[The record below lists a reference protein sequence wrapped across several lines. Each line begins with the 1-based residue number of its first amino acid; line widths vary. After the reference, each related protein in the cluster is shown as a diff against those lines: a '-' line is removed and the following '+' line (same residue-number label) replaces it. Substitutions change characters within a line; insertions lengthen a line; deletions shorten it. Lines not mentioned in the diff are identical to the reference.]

1 MQHIFFSH
9 RIYSSIALSMLVL
22 LGGCQNT
29 VPLTAPQVAL
39 PAQYPLQQGGKY
51 HVLAWSD
58 YVNDP
63 TLIEVVDLTLAYNH
77 DLKIASLRV
86 QEAQAAYGIQRAERF
101 PMIGGNVDYERSRLP
116 ADLSPVGRSV
126 TSEQYVVGL
135 GINQWELDMWGRIR
149 SLNEAALQQF
159 FAAEHNQSTVRN
171 SIIQQAVRSYLTLSE
186 LEKRIYFAQ
195 RSVLNYEKSVRIFKR
210 RYEVG
215 AGSKVEYMQAQT
227 LLSNGQTLLI
237 QLQKNKELT
246 ANYLQQLVGRP
257 IQVPQPELDSLTFKI
272 GILQTGLPSDL
283 LLNRSDIRATEAL
296 LQSKHADIA
305 AARAAFFPRI
315 ALTGSFGM
323 ASTELDGLFKSGS
336 ALWSFA
342 PSISIPIFTAG
353 RLKNNVTLAEVR
365 RDIAV
370 SDYEKTVQNA
380 FREVSDALVQQRNL
394 NRQLQIQNQ
403 GLTAFRETARLAQLR
418 YDNGAVG
425 YLEVLDA
432 QRNLLSAEQQW
443 IETQSALIQSYII
456 LYFALGGDVTAIKQS

>member
-101 PMIGGNVDYERSRLP
+101 PMIGGNVNYERSRLP

-195 RSVLNYEKSVRIFKR
+195 RSVQNYEKSVRIFKR

-353 RLKNNVTLAEVR
+353 RLKNNVNLAEVR